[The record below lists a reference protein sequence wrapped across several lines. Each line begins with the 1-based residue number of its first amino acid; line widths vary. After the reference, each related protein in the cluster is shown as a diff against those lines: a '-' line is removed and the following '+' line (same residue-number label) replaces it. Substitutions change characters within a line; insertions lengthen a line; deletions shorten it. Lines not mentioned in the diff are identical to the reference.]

1 MNNSINLPIEA
12 RSIFRILAIRKI
24 VERPEFAAQLGK
36 QFEDFLSKVPFSGR
50 ISNEDKY
57 PDFLNYSTQHNGDNC
72 NTDIDKMSEEQ
83 MCKSSKCFFTTLT
96 CKTLNENG
104 ECNNNRKSTIC
115 IIDYQVPLNSSRD
128 IGEGVIDMIGADIGA
143 DGNKIYIIEAK
154 KWDSNEH
161 PLRAMFEAIT
171 FWKMV
176 QNGKDNGTEFIR
188 RYILSLSD
196 SRQNRKNKDEIL
208 QDESLNN
215 QDKSLNEKVK
225 NVLGEEVKKV
235 LKEKTEKPSKE
246 PQSNIRLIPV
256 ILIRKN
262 SKIYEKIMDGSL
274 DPNYRQV
281 YKKILDTTPLRYWCY
296 SKVAGEESKVSEVM
310 IEDFTA
316 AFLKQLQS
324 NKH

>member
-36 QFEDFLSKVPFSGR
+36 QFEGFLSKIPFSGR

-57 PDFLNYSTQHNGDNC
+57 PDFLNYSTPHNGDNC

-176 QNGKDNGTEFIR
+176 QNGNDNGNEFIR
-188 RYILSLSD
+188 RYTLSLSN
-196 SRQNRKNKDEIL
+196 SLPNRK
-208 QDESLNN
+208 N

-225 NVLGEEVKKV
+225 KV
-235 LKEKTEKPSKE
+235 LKEKTENPSKE
-246 PQSNIRLIPV
+246 PQSNIGLIPV

-262 SKIYEKIMDGSL
+262 SKIYKKIMDGSL
-274 DPNYRQV
+274 DHNYRQI